1 MNENVG
7 IDAINFSLPRL
18 TLPIEDL
25 AEARGLEVEKLK
37 FGLGLKSMSVCDL
50 DEDVVTLAADAVWKL
65 IERECLNPKE
75 IGRIYLGT
83 ESSVDAAKPTSTY
96 VLDLLERKLEVNY
109 GPRSLSHC
117 DVVDMTFACVG
128 AVDAFQN
135 SLDWVSIKKDRKA
148 IVVASDVA
156 KYSPSS
162 SGEYTQGAGA
172 VSMLLSKNPRI
183 LALDSDFAVS
193 IQSTGDFF
201 KPRRTFKKLELLQEA
216 SNLLGLE
223 KLTDEVVKRLESKS
237 DGFWGTPMNII
248 DQFLE
253 FPIYDGPFSNECYV
267 SRVREALIRYENK
280 RSQNVLDDWDGM
292 IFHLPYAFQGR
303 RMWPEISLDLYR
315 KAGRLSEIEKAIGE
329 KETEVSDK
337 RQFIRLWSKSELFK
351 KIIKEKIAPGE
362 QASQRIG
369 NMYTAS
375 IFMAFLSK
383 ISLSPE
389 EGKNLKN
396 KRIGFLSY
404 GSGSKS
410 KVFSGTIQNMFE
422 NQIHGINLFD
432 SLDSTTTI
440 DFKTY
445 EDLHQRKLESP
456 ISKTSGF
463 SLKKIGEKDLETGYR
478 FYDIK

>member
-1 MNENVG
+1 MTEVG
-7 IDAINFSLPRL
+7 IDDIAIHFPKLYFAM
-18 TLPIEDL
+18 EDF
-25 AEARGLEVEKLK
+25 AEFRGADFGKLNRE
-37 FGLGLKSMSVCDL
+37 LGLKAMAIPDVHEDTATMGANACARLIDRNNL
-50 DEDVVTLAADAVWKL
+50 DPNK
-65 IERECLNPKE
+65 

-128 AVDAFQN
+128 AVDALQN

-156 KYSPSS
+156 KYSPTS

-172 VSMLLSKNPRI
+172 VSMLLTKNPRI
-183 LALDSDFAVS
+183 LALDSDFAIS

-201 KPRRTFKKLELLQEA
+201 KPRRSFKKLELLQEA

-237 DGFWGTPMNII
+237 DGFWGTPENII

-253 FPIYDGPFSNECYV
+253 FPIYNGPFSNECYV

-280 RSQNVLDDWDGM
+280 RSQNVIDDWDGM

-303 RMWPEISLDLYR
+303 RMWPEISLDLFR

-375 IFMAFLSK
+375 IFMSFLSK
-383 ISLSPE
+383 ISLSLE

-432 SLDSTTTI
+432 SLDSTKKI

-445 EDLHQRKLESP
+445 ENLHQRKLESP

-463 SLKKIGEKDLETGYR
+463 SLKKIGEKDLEIGYR